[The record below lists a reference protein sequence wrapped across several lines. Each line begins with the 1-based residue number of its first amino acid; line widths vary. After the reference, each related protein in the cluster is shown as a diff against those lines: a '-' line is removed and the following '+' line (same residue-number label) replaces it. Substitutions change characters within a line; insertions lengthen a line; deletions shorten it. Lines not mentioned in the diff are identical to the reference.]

1 LATFLSKLMKNCL
14 LLLLI
19 LLWSSCVF
27 AQKPH
32 KIFVKEDYKLYPDET
47 LYQDTSLVNFLY
59 RLQRAVDGRDTK
71 YFFSIVDKGI
81 HFKFDKQLVGI
92 GNFGKEW
99 NNGNDALV
107 WNITARLLEM
117 GGTYTIYDSTSKR
130 FNGVVL
136 PYVFAAEMPNKN
148 IHRTQVLA
156 VTGESVLIRE
166 KPDAN
171 AKVTGVLAYDVVLKT
186 ALQNEEAKE
195 WMLVETVDKK
205 LRGYVNVQYLYS
217 PLDYRIFINKI
228 GGKWKIMTIT
238 KG

>member
-1 LATFLSKLMKNCL
+1 MLV
-14 LLLLI
+14 I
-19 LLWSSCVF
+19 LLWSSSAF

-32 KIFVKEDYKLYPDET
+32 KILVKEDYKLYPDET

-59 RLQRAVDGRDTK
+59 RLQKAVDERDAK
-71 YFFSIVDKGI
+71 YFFSILDKGI

-99 NNGNDALV
+99 NKGNDALV

-117 GGTYTIYDSTSKR
+117 GGTYTIYDSTNKQ
-130 FNGVVL
+130 FKGVVL

-148 IHRTQVLA
+148 IHRKQVLA

-186 ALQNEEAKE
+186 SPQNAEASE
-195 WMLVETVDKK
+195 WILIETVDEK
-205 LRGYVNVQYLYS
+205 LRGYVNFRYLYS

-228 GGKWKIMTIT
+228 NGKWKIMTIT